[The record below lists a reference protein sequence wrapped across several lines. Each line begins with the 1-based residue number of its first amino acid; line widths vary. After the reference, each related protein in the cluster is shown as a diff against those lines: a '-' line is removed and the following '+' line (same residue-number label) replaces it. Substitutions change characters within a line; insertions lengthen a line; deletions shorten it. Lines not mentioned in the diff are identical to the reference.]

1 MISILFERTTMKKR
15 TLLLTLAAAVLVWGF
30 GALEARAAQVLLPAP
45 LSTLT
50 TIPPSTVNFAIVPA
64 PSEGPQGYRFDSFT
78 YSTSPVNSPPTAAN
92 ITVSEFHLG
101 SQIDGITLSGAFA
114 AAAGQVIDYAVSYVV
129 TDLVPG
135 HFFTDAHL
143 SGVFSVF
150 GGTGSVAVSETLHDA
165 ISGALLGTLDISTP
179 PGSASDSLVWATSL
193 HPTSILVQKDIILT
207 GGTAG
212 ASISII
218 NQGFSSTVPEPA
230 SMSLLGI
237 GMAGFFAFRRFF
249 KKRTTV
255 A

>member
-1 MISILFERTTMKKR
+1 MKKR

-45 LSTLT
+45 LSALT

-92 ITVSEFHLG
+92 ITVSEFHLAN
-101 SQIDGITLSGAFA
+101 QNDGITLSGAFA
-114 AAAGQVIDYAVSYVV
+114 AAAGQVIDYALSYVV

-143 SGVFSVF
+143 SGVFSTF
-150 GGTGSVAVSETLHDA
+150 GGTGSVSVAETLHNA
-165 ISGALLGTLDISTP
+165 ITGALIGTLEISSP
-179 PGSASDSLVWATSL
+179 PGSASVVFNFPTSAGL
-193 HPTSILVQKDIILT
+193 PTSILVQKDIILT
-207 GGTAG
+207 GGSAG
-212 ASISII
+212 SSMSII
-218 NQGFSSTVPEPA
+218 NQGFSSSVPEPA
-230 SMSLLGI
+230 SMALLGI
-237 GMAGFFAFRRFF
+237 GMSGFFAFRRFF